1 MHLTFGC
8 SFRIEPEEFRVL
20 LASGLLLLLLLSAVG
35 LVHTVG
41 VYARLQGFF

>member
-20 LASGLLLLLLLSAVG
+20 LASSLLLLLLLLAVG
-35 LVHTVG
+35 LAQSVG
-41 VYARLQGFF
+41 AYARVQGFL